1 MDEANA
7 PETPAAGSPE
17 AAGPRR
23 HRLRRALIVSGIVL
37 GTLAVIGALLYW
49 FGTMQ
54 PPSAAMRAAYD
65 AEVAAGRARAVEARF
80 GIPVPGCVCHADD
93 PVLQV
98 QHSTRRTSECAT
110 CHVRG

>member
-1 MDEANA
+1 VEDSIA
-7 PETPAAGSPE
+7 PEGSPTEALE
-17 AAGPRR
+17 AARPTRR
-23 HRLRRALIVSGIVL
+23 RLRRALIVAGIVA
-37 GTLAVIGALLYW
+37 GTLAVVGALLYS

-54 PPSAAMRAAYD
+54 PPSAAVRAAYD
-65 AEVAAGRARAVEARF
+65 TEVAAGRAPGVEARF

-98 QHSTRRTSECAT
+98 QHSTRRISECFT